1 MRLFNKLYGISLFTL
16 LLSVASCTSETEEQ
30 RQTPAPDPSG
40 SEARRE
46 VMLTLKN
53 KLSVVKTKAGDAIA
67 TAEENK
73 ISSLDIYVFGST
85 TENGTY
91 TYQERFSYRESSSD
105 LPAGFDVTPLELTA
119 VGSDGKQTNAL
130 LSLKKGLFVKLY
142 CIANQSK
149 LIDPATNAAIN
160 GFIPLVQSNP
170 GQPGNTVTEG
180 TPAESDFLLFKS
192 IQLDPASATDILKT
206 PLPMTGAYATPLD
219 LTDFSV
225 SARLQLGFRLTRSVA
240 RFDIVNDAA
249 TSKFTIQSVSMA
261 NGRKGVSFFPLKV
274 TGTLPT
280 AAAGDL
286 ITYPA
291 RPFDGE
297 KANTGNCLGAFY
309 TWPSPM
315 GDGGYLVLSG
325 TYAANQTE
333 NVPVTYKVPFKPE
346 GDGNYIEVSQ
356 NHRYTVNI
364 TKADE
369 YHLDFTINVEDWTDE
384 GNIDDYEPGGNV
396 DADGLVF
403 ANTGVGDI
411 TYDADTRTVTIGIT
425 GTEQFTLTGASTSG
439 YFVTMYYENGDK
451 DNQWLEVIPKPDL
464 QTKADDNSKIEYTI
478 KLVEH
483 YVGKY
488 PVATLRFTDKITA
501 KESIV
506 IVQPLAKPVI
516 KQVSAS
522 SGSSINVEN
531 KKITFHQNTDA
542 VTPEVMFDVFAS
554 GGSKLLFGDSD
565 AESPDNWLTVTQSQT
580 NYTLKVN
587 TLDPSFTKEI
597 LTNGIKIK
605 ILNIGNEALKEEF
618 ALTIK
623 SDFAV
628 IPKNPSSGSTID
640 ATNKII
646 TFYKTSGVTIPS
658 VTFNVF
664 AFGGSKLEFPNNDV
678 TGNWLT
684 IEPIGKE
691 LNKVQGDYKLTVN
704 PSGTNFPDPFPTAGI
719 QMKITNKGNDAQT
732 ETYTLKM
739 KSDVT
744 VSTVTAGQ
752 AELSGTNIR
761 LYNDA
766 NAKVTLT
773 VNSIGG
779 TELVNKPGW
788 LTIAEDGNKNVGTYT
803 FTVANGASGTTGTNN
818 TIILKNKLDNNIVS
832 TTYTVYSIKKE
843 LVFSNYTDNSSYS
856 YIDNLS
862 NTNPAITYFPCTN
875 SYCEFTV
882 VSPKG
887 VNISTSTSSPWASV
901 TEYSSDKNS
910 ATGVVTS
917 KVRVQRTYSGDYYG
931 DLRQSTFT
939 ATVSNKYPSQTSKS
953 FSIAQKEVVYPN
965 SSIPAKSI
973 TSADNSIQ
981 WWVAPIN
988 ENNGNTM
995 YYTTFESNKNNVCPS
1010 GWKVPSSANYRTLVG
1025 ATSGNAIS
1033 NDHISQ
1039 YVLNSLYDIY
1049 GKTNGYYSS
1058 DSQYGEYR
1066 CGMLPFYYYS
1076 IGSYYCV
1083 HIDGLGDS
1091 NFYIRCVKDR

>member
-16 LLSVASCTSETEEQ
+16 LLSVACCTSETEEQ
-30 RQTPAPDPSG
+30 PRTPAPDPSG

-67 TAEENK
+67 TAGENK
-73 ISSLDIYVFGST
+73 ISSLDIYVFGCT

-91 TYQERFSYRESSSD
+91 TYQERFCYRESSGD
-105 LPAGFDVTPLELTA
+105 LPAGPDVTPLELTA

-149 LIDPATNAAIN
+149 LIDPATNAAFN

-219 LTDFSV
+219 LTDFSA
-225 SARLQLGFRLTRSVA
+225 SARLQLGFRLSRSVA

-297 KANTGNCLGAFY
+297 KANAGNCLGAFY

-325 TYAANQTE
+325 TYATNQTE

-384 GNIDDYEPGGNV
+384 GSIDDYEPGGE
-396 DADGLVF
+396 ADENGMVV
-403 ANTGVGDI
+403 NITDVNG
-411 TYDADTRTVTIGIT
+411 TYDTDTRTVTMAIANGA
-425 GTEQFTLTGASTSG
+425 QFTIEGNSTSG
-439 YFVTMYYENGDK
+439 YFTTLYYENGDV
-451 DNQWLEVIPKPDL
+451 DHQWLTMDPEADYLP
-464 QTKADDNSKIEYTI
+464 TKADVALNTYTI
-478 KLVEH
+478 KKNDT
-483 YVGKY
+483 YTDTKF
-488 PVATLRFTDKITA
+488 PVAFIRFTDKISA
-501 KESIV
+501 KETII
-506 IVQPLAKPVI
+506 IVQPIASPV
-516 KQVSAS
+516 V
-522 SGSSINVEN
+522 
-531 KKITFHQNTDA
+531 
-542 VTPEVMFDVFAS
+542 
-554 GGSKLLFGDSD
+554 
-565 AESPDNWLTVTQSQT
+565 
-580 NYTLKVN
+580 
-587 TLDPSFTKEI
+587 KE
-597 LTNGIKIK
+597 K
-605 ILNIGNEALKEEF
+605 
-618 ALTIK
+618 TI
-623 SDFAV
+623 
-628 IPKNPSSGSTID
+628 SSGSTID
-640 ATNKII
+640 VDDGEII
-646 TFYKTSGVTIPS
+646 LYQSSSVPSPTLTFS
-658 VTFNVF
+658 VFSS
-664 AFGGSKLEFPNNDV
+664 GGSKLEFPDSD
-678 TGNWLT
+678 TPGNWLIISPD
-684 IEPIGKE
+684 IEQDLSQSDYTLT
-691 LNKVQGDYKLTVN
+691 LNTAAVD
-704 PSGTNFPDPFPTAGI
+704 FPDPFPLADKTI
-719 QMKITNKGNDAQT
+719 NVVNKGD
-732 ETYTLKM
+732 ETKKTTFKLKL
-739 KSDVT
+739 KSDI
-744 VSTVTAGQ
+744 TVTSAITGN
-752 AELSGTNIR
+752 AEFDASKGILR
-761 LYNDA
+761 LYNNPNDKITLNVKVIGGVELDA
-766 NAKVTLT
+766 TADWLT
-773 VNSIGG
+773 VDKTITDKNMNTYVFSVGAGASTGVSQKLTFRSKADNSI
-779 TELVNKPGW
+779 TKV
-788 LTIAEDGNKNVGTYT
+788 
-803 FTVANGASGTTGTNN
+803 
-818 TIILKNKLDNNIVS
+818 
-832 TTYTVYSIKKE
+832 YTVYSIKKE

-862 NTNPAITYFPCTN
+862 NTNPAITYFPCIN

-887 VNISTSTSSPWASV
+887 INISASSAWASV
-901 TEYSSDKNS
+901 TEYSNDKNS

-917 KVRVQRTYSGDYYG
+917 KVRVQRTQYGDYYG

-953 FSIAQKEVVYPN
+953 FSIAQKNVVYPTGQKPAN
-965 SSIPAKSI
+965 KVTGSSRSY
-973 TSADNSIQ
+973 
-981 WWVAPIN
+981 WVAG
-988 ENNGNTM
+988 EDRYQGET
-995 YYTTFESNKNNVCPS
+995 SNVYWQDMRNLISKGTACPS
-1010 GWKVPSSANYRTLVG
+1010 GWRVPSYSDLTDIMRNSNPGMCVEHSWDSSSSQLKTAFGLTGSYRYCWISDESGHGLYMTTSSYGYWDFGAN
-1025 ATSGNAIS
+1025 
-1033 NDHISQ
+1033 
-1039 YVLNSLYDIY
+1039 NSSV
-1049 GKTNGYYSS
+1049 T
-1058 DSQYGEYR
+1058 YR
-1066 CGMLPFYYYS
+1066 C
-1076 IGSYYCV
+1076 IK
-1083 HIDGLGDS
+1083 
-1091 NFYIRCVKDR
+1091 NN